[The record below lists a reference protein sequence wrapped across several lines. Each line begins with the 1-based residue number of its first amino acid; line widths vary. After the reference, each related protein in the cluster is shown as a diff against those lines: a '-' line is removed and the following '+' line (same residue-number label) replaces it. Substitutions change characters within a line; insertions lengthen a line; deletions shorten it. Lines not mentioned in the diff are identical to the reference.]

1 MTSAA
6 HRGGGVSESE
16 VHILNRLFSTIAL
29 QMAGLNRGLSLKRE
43 EGQTLVEYALIIVT
57 ISIGVTGAM
66 VFLRGQ
72 INTIF
77 TDIGN
82 SL

>member
-1 MTSAA
+1 
-6 HRGGGVSESE
+6 
-16 VHILNRLFSTIAL
+16 
-29 QMAGLNRGLSLKRE
+29 MAGLNRGLSLKRE